1 MHIEVITL
9 IRPYRLSAYVR
20 PHIVS
25 QYSLDELEE
34 MMQGVK
40 RFRTILTEIEQ
51 RLDHEQASVYED
63 LSATD
68 RYADS
73 VSN

>member
-1 MHIEVITL
+1 
-9 IRPYRLSAYVR
+9 
-20 PHIVS
+20 
-25 QYSLDELEE
+25 
-34 MMQGVK
+34 MQGVK